1 MLACLNNAYYHWIC
15 RHILEKTECCRILN
29 VSDAV
34 HSIRYCLSYCTFI
47 ETETYSEHCQ
57 TFKME
62 HSAKRCTGAEPEFF
76 KDRGVR
82 CLWNS
87 GTSMKE
93 APQGLVDTLETKFS
107 MENIISLNIPKYP
120 WKYLNKLFWLSKDMN
135 VHDHLTCSTDFWRY
149 LGF

>member
-1 MLACLNNAYYHWIC
+1 M
-15 RHILEKTECCRILN
+15 
-29 VSDAV
+29 SDAV

-120 WKYLNKLFWLSKDMN
+120 
-135 VHDHLTCSTDFWRY
+135 
-149 LGF
+149 

>member
-1 MLACLNNAYYHWIC
+1 MLECLNKAYYYWIC
-15 RHILEKTECCRILN
+15 RHILAKTEYCGILN

-34 HSIRYCLSYCTFI
+34 HSIRYCLSYCTYI
-47 ETETYSEHCQ
+47 ETGTYSEHCQ

-62 HSAKRCTGAEPEFF
+62 HSAKRCTCAEPEFF

-93 APQGLVDTLETKFS
+93 APQRLIDTLETKFS

-135 VHDHLTCSTDFWRY
+135 VHDHLTCSADFWRY